1 MSKLSTVAGTV
12 MATAPTLVL
21 QASFEERRTA
31 EKEDLETY
39 ERGVVHHEVEKMVKA
54 DKKNGI
60 CVFSFRLDSLF

>member
-1 MSKLSTVAGTV
+1 MSKPFTVTGTV

-21 QASFEERRTA
+21 QASFAERWTA

-39 ERGVVHHEVEKMVKA
+39 ERGVVHREVEKMVKG

-60 CVFSFRLDSLF
+60 CVFSFRLDSFF